1 MTSRPHTT
9 RWALAL
15 GLLLSM
21 TAGVQAATYTR
32 VDTSQ
37 SRVTFRFQQMGVS
50 MDGQFKKFVAQA
62 NLNTAQPAKATGR
75 LDIDLASIDT
85 GSSEADQEVVGKAWF
100 HVAAHPK
107 GIFVLQSFKP
117 LGGDQY
123 EVVGQLTL
131 KGITRPVRV
140 PARLTPQ
147 GVLSGSAAIKRGDFS
162 IGEGMWAKF
171 DVVANDITVLFSL
184 QLK

>member
-1 MTSRPHTT
+1 MCG
-9 RWALAL
+9 A
-15 GLLLSM
+15 
-21 TAGVQAATYTR
+21 TAAQAANYTG
-32 VDTSQ
+32 VDTAK

-75 LDIDLASIDT
+75 IDIDLTSIDT

-100 HVAAHPK
+100 HVAAHPR
-107 GIFVLQSFKP
+107 GSFVLQSLKP

-123 EVVGQLTL
+123 EVAGLLTL
-131 KGITRPVRV
+131 KGSTREVRA
-140 PARLTPQ
+140 PAKLTAQ
-147 GVLSGSAAIKRGDFS
+147 GVLSGAVTMKRSDFS

-171 DVVANDITVLFSL
+171 DVVANDITVLYSL